1 MTYGP
6 AQKINW
12 YRSPI
17 DRAVLAELNQRS
29 DLFGLL
35 QSLGHLGL
43 LALTGAAAWF
53 SLQAGLWWG
62 LIIALFLHGTFYAFL
77 LNGFHELC
85 HRTVFR
91 TKLLNE
97 FFLRLYSFLGQYNH
111 VYFWTSHQEHH
122 SSPASSDVWVVLP
135 SSFRVRFLPNGAHQP

>member
-6 AQKINW
+6 AQSKINW
-12 YRSPI
+12 YRTPI

-62 LIIALFLHGTFYAFL
+62 LLIALFLHGTFYAFL
-77 LNGFHELC
+77 LNGFH
-85 HRTVFR
+85 
-91 TKLLNE
+91 
-97 FFLRLYSFLGQYNH
+97 
-111 VYFWTSHQEHH
+111 
-122 SSPASSDVWVVLP
+122 
-135 SSFRVRFLPNGAHQP
+135 